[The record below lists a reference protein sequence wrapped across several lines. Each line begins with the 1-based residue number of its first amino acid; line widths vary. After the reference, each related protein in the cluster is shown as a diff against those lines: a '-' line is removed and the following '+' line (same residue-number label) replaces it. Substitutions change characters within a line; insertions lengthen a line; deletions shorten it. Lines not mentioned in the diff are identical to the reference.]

1 MQNQKEQKMINNVV
15 LVGRLTEQPQNKK
28 TSTGKSVS
36 SFTVAIPNQFD
47 RDKTDFI
54 KCVAWNQSA
63 DYVSQYGAKGDIVA
77 VEGRISTRSYDGSDG
92 KKVYVTEVVASHVSL
107 PVGKRTDE
115 PKFDNTPE
123 PSADDLPF

>member
-1 MQNQKEQKMINNVV
+1 MINSVV

-28 TSTGKSVS
+28 TSTGKSVA
-36 SFTVAIPNQFD
+36 SFTVAVPNSFD

-107 PVGKRTDE
+107 PVAKKQDPRIEE
-115 PKFDNTPE
+115 PNNGAYEPE
-123 PSADDLPF
+123 PDDLPF

>member
-1 MQNQKEQKMINNVV
+1 MINNVV

-28 TSTGKSVS
+28 TSTGKSVA
-36 SFTVAIPNQFD
+36 SFTVAVPNSFD

-107 PVGKRTDE
+107 PVAKKSGNESKSDS
-115 PKFDNTPE
+115 FVDNFE
-123 PSADDLPF
+123 PSPDDLPF

>member
-1 MQNQKEQKMINNVV
+1 MINNVV
-15 LVGRLTEQPQNKK
+15 LVGRLTEAPQNKK
-28 TSTGKSVS
+28 TPTGKSVA
-36 SFTVAIPNQFD
+36 SFTVAIPNSFD

-63 DYVSQYGAKGDIVA
+63 DYVSQYGQKGDIVA

-107 PVGKRTDE
+107 PVAKKSGNEMKSDS
-115 PKFDNTPE
+115 FVDNFE
-123 PSADDLPF
+123 PSPDDLPF